1 MERNDKEMGT
11 HALVVLEPLLLL
23 NVGSGLLTTWVMV
36 RTTPLEVVV
45 PVVVMKGGAVLV
57 TTPFSLV
64 VGIKTAEVRVVLE
77 REQ

>member
-1 MERNDKEMGT
+1 
-11 HALVVLEPLLLL
+11 
-23 NVGSGLLTTWVMV
+23 MV

-64 VGIKTAEVRVVLE
+64 VGMKTAEVRVVLD